1 VGRRALDAPSADR
14 EADPIAE
21 QLTRRTRA
29 SRHDSRARRYALS
42 TVRPSP
48 ARAAAP
54 EPEAWLSITD
64 LGELLDLEAQ
74 FWADELDIGPAHAA
88 GAADA
93 AGAETVVSTP
103 AAATG
108 NVTLLPAA
116 PEVPAPPA
124 RRPAPEPARQA
135 PLVEPARRPAPAGA
149 VARAR
154 SLTRPSA
161 PARPTLVQAVVLTAT
176 AAAVAVGALIAT
188 GPKQHEVT
196 IELDGRTAARATD
209 ARTVGE
215 LLREQRVVL
224 GPLDRVVPSTAAHV
238 DDGLVVRIER
248 DAAVAHAGTAVV
260 APVALEPASP
270 APAPPVTA
278 PPAPAAVG
286 TGAVSTPPSTPPSTL
301 SPAAKSPVIAR
312 RSPPVRL
319 VNGSADGG
327 ASWYASPFGS
337 DSCAS
342 RTLKMGTIVTITN
355 TQTGATAACRVA
367 DRGPVARSWVLDL
380 DNDVFRR
387 LAPLAIGVIPVHIT
401 W

>member
-1 VGRRALDAPSADR
+1 VGLRALDAPSADR

-54 EPEAWLSITD
+54 EPETWLSITD
-64 LGELLDLEAQ
+64 LGELLDLEVQ
-74 FWADELDIGPAHAA
+74 LWADELDVAPAHAA
-88 GAADA
+88 GA

-103 AAATG
+103 AAPTG
-108 NVTLLPAA
+108 NVTLLPSPAA
-116 PEVPAPPA
+116 PEVPAPPT
-124 RRPAPEPARQA
+124 RRAVPEPARQA
-135 PLVEPARRPAPAGA
+135 PLVEPARRPAPPGA

-161 PARPTLVQAVVLTAT
+161 PARPSLVQAVVLTAT

-196 IELDGRTAARATD
+196 IELDGRTAARTTD

-224 GPLDRVVPSTAAHV
+224 GPLDRVVPSTITHL

-270 APAPPVTA
+270 APAPPATA

-286 TGAVSTPPSTPPSTL
+286 TGASPVSTPPSTP

-312 RSPPVRL
+312 RSPPVAVRL

-342 RTLKMGTIVTITN
+342 RTLKMGTIVTIRN
-355 TQTGATAACRVA
+355 THTGATATCRVA

-380 DNDVFRR
+380 DNEVFRR
-387 LAPLAIGVIPVHIT
+387 LAPLAIGVIPVRIT

>member
-1 VGRRALDAPSADR
+1 
-14 EADPIAE
+14 
-21 QLTRRTRA
+21 
-29 SRHDSRARRYALS
+29 
-42 TVRPSP
+42 
-48 ARAAAP
+48 
-54 EPEAWLSITD
+54 
-64 LGELLDLEAQ
+64 
-74 FWADELDIGPAHAA
+74 
-88 GAADA
+88 
-93 AGAETVVSTP
+93 
-103 AAATG
+103 
-108 NVTLLPAA
+108 
-116 PEVPAPPA
+116 
-124 RRPAPEPARQA
+124 
-135 PLVEPARRPAPAGA
+135 

-224 GPLDRVVPSTAAHV
+224 GPLDHVVPSTITHL

-248 DAAVAHAGTAVV
+248 DAAVAHAGKAVV

-286 TGAVSTPPSTPPSTL
+286 TGAVSTPPSTP

-342 RTLKMGTIVTITN
+342 RTLKMGTIVTIRN
-355 TQTGATAACRVA
+355 THTGATATCRVA

-380 DNDVFRR
+380 DNEVFRR